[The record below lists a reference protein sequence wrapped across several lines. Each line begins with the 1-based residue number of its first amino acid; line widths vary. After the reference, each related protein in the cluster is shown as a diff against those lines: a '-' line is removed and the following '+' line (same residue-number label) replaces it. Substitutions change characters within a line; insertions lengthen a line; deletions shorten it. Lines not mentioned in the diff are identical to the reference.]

1 MPAHIIMG
9 VDARANMLN
18 VLINTFLKQV
28 AGSGIGDPKT
38 TLSRFYHLL
47 STYEKYELN
56 TLLKTKGKNI
66 ESYLDKDVMKA
77 IAQQLRS
84 DDIKND
90 KDISTFLHDL
100 LNDNYTGIKVN
111 DFIDLLT
118 KSVNAD
124 NTALKLL
131 LNNCMSD
138 DSSVVEKKCS
148 DDISILLCCIAQ
160 SNKLRDYIPYFTRN
174 LYMNL
179 FNNMKHYN
187 KLEDS
192 YKKVNCEKVRCNY
205 ETPSS
210 SGPPPPPNESLSL
223 LYPPPPPARLVTA
236 IKLEYS
242 PEKQEFLKFID
253 IKEKHKNDDI
263 ALSKEILN
271 IYPDQ
276 FNIYEQIINDGV
288 ENEKKIEII
297 KDIVLN
303 RKYKI
308 YKPLFYYILNK
319 LLKKKPYKQLRK
331 EISERVELPK
341 ILIKD
346 MEIHNFDRLDKE
358 KPIEVPVPL
367 REPQRSS
374 SRQSQPQKQT
384 QAQKQTQKQT
394 QAQKQTQQ
402 QEEYREFLK
411 LREDEGKL
419 VEKYPGNNFVFYK
432 LFSPDVMVQEKIN
445 IINAVINGDFN
456 EGKYKIYKPWFYDT
470 INSNPDI
477 FKDLVDKISKDQDLS
492 RRLEK
497 DMEIHEISKLEM
509 QEVDGGAGDSFIKE
523 YPLKDAAA
531 MVAASISEAL
541 MPTGFGSTASEPTI
555 HAGLLVS
562 TPVASNNSLIPLR
575 MSGKY
580 KASENDDLYRQL
592 LAKLDVPRS
601 PSTLVAF
608 PATAV
613 AQMYG
618 GFPEDKEMT
627 GGSIVTNIVARHD
640 GMKNPVKQFAKLLY
654 VLITVAKHELVKA
667 QNKYTKDKSDDSAK
681 ELIQYNTAYHRLV
694 QLARDKVKKLRED
707 NKKAVQE
714 IATIQK
720 HGLRAGMRR
729 ILYGLGPHV
738 ATMASL

>member
-18 VLINTFLKQV
+18 VLISRFLKEV
-28 AGSGIGDPKT
+28 AGSVRGDPKT

-223 LYPPPPPARLVTA
+223 LYPPPPPDRLVTA

-562 TPVASNNSLIPLR
+562 TPVASNNSLIPLS

-592 LAKLDVPRS
+592 LAKLEVPRS

-613 AQMYG
+613 NMYG

-627 GGSIVTNIVARHD
+627 GGSLITNIVARSD
-640 GMKNPVKQFAKLLY
+640 NMKNPVKQFAKLLY
-654 VLITVAKHELVKA
+654 VLITVAKRELVKA
-667 QNKYTKDKSDDSAK
+667 QQNYKRDQSPDAAK

-694 QLARDKVKKLRED
+694 QLARSKVKALRDSNRE
-707 NKKAVQE
+707 AVQE